1 MAQEITLIL
10 PDHLACTICGKPKN
24 PWHMVHVAHGD
35 TAKLERAS
43 YWGVSLCVSCWHK
56 TDIAKSMGS
65 QHADANAARYRKPGE
80 PQSDVEL
87 AIDGSPL

>member
-10 PDHLACTICGKPKN
+10 PDQLACTICGKPKN
-24 PWHMVHVAHGD
+24 PWQMVHVAHGD
-35 TAKLERAS
+35 TASRGTAP
-43 YWGVSLCVSCWHK
+43 YYGVSLCVSCWHR
-56 TDIAKSMGS
+56 TDTGRSMGN
-65 QHADANAARYRKPGE
+65 QHAGANAEQYRKLGE